1 MLERVAACS
10 GVFPTQITLRN
21 LPPSPALSV
30 RVRELSEKL
39 THLHPRILNCRVAI
53 EQPRP
58 NRRDAIAG
66 YVVDVQVRLPGG
78 DVGVDPQGDADLDAA
93 LRKAFILV
101 RRQLRAGGT
110 APTR

>member
-1 MLERVAACS
+1 M
-10 GVFPTQITLRN
+10 FPTQITLRN

-30 RVRELSEKL
+30 RVRELCEKL

-58 NRRDAIAG
+58 SRRAPAMP
-66 YVVDVQVRLPGG
+66 YYVDVQLRLPECN
-78 DVGVDPQGDADLDAA
+78 VGVDPQGDTDLDAA
-93 LRKAFILV
+93 LRKAFLLV
-101 RRQLRAGGT
+101 RRNLRAAVL